1 MKRLGLERLI
11 ALGFG
16 LVLLTAALAC
26 GFSILGHIKVRSY
39 SASAA
44 KQAHH
49 ALLAE
54 QLVMLQQREQAT
66 SRAFFLQPAE
76 HGDERCAEAAQKF
89 ASTYEDLR
97 ADISDPSAAELLTNV
112 KSSWDAGETELGK
125 MFALGRAGDTKAMLA
140 EMPTSVALSKKIQ
153 AAITKLVSYTDGV
166 AQDRQQAL
174 EGVTR
179 DSLTYSI
186 VFFVI
191 SLAIA
196 IACSIYTLRV
206 VRQRVQMAQH
216 ALAAIAEKDL
226 SAADIEVLT
235 SDALGNA
242 LLSVNHTKNT
252 LARILQEIGRIGSQ
266 VAAAATELASSAQT
280 AAHGA
285 DGQRTQTEQVSAALT
300 QMTASVAEVAR
311 NATTVSESARDASNA
326 VQRGDDALSSTS
338 TKMTE
343 ISGHS
348 ARVSEG
354 IEGLERHS
362 REIGRAASLI
372 REISEQT
379 NLLALNAAIE
389 SARAGEHGKGF
400 SVVAAEVRRLAEQT
414 GSATGE
420 IDTMVQNV
428 QQQAKHALEM
438 ANIERD
444 SIQQGVTLAETA
456 RESFALIR
464 ESVSSVDSMTAQIA
478 TAANE
483 QAATTEELGRNLN
496 QIAQIVAQSA
506 SAAHE
511 SSSACLELSK
521 LSEHLHG
528 QIAEFRLPD
537 ERPSSRNEPLR
548 HKGVQWQPSLS
559 PTA

>member
-1 MKRLGLERLI
+1 
-11 ALGFG
+11 
-16 LVLLTAALAC
+16 
-26 GFSILGHIKVRSY
+26 
-39 SASAA
+39 
-44 KQAHH
+44 
-49 ALLAE
+49 
-54 QLVMLQQREQAT
+54 
-66 SRAFFLQPAE
+66 
-76 HGDERCAEAAQKF
+76 
-89 ASTYEDLR
+89 
-97 ADISDPSAAELLTNV
+97 
-112 KSSWDAGETELGK
+112 
-125 MFALGRAGDTKAMLA
+125 
-140 EMPTSVALSKKIQ
+140 
-153 AAITKLVSYTDGV
+153 
-166 AQDRQQAL
+166 
-174 EGVTR
+174 
-179 DSLTYSI
+179 
-186 VFFVI
+186 
-191 SLAIA
+191 
-196 IACSIYTLRV
+196 
-206 VRQRVQMAQH
+206 
-216 ALAAIAEKDL
+216 
-226 SAADIEVLT
+226 
-235 SDALGNA
+235 
-242 LLSVNHTKNT
+242 
-252 LARILQEIGRIGSQ
+252 
-266 VAAAATELASSAQT
+266 
-280 AAHGA
+280 
-285 DGQRTQTEQVSAALT
+285 
-300 QMTASVAEVAR
+300 
-311 NATTVSESARDASNA
+311 
-326 VQRGDDALSSTS
+326 
-338 TKMTE
+338 MTE